1 MLSSCSR
8 ESGRR
13 AFRMSAGTGATV
25 AADSGRVAS
34 AAGLA
39 ATSVLVAAAAAA
51 AAAPE
56 PLPLPVCCRLHKLGH
71 PKPSHIMHLKQ
82 ENSMCTPPL
91 ARGQYKV
98 RQLCRS
104 ERLSTRHLLQQTC
117 EYAVSPGRQSPV
129 PHPARAAQ

>member
-25 AADSGRVAS
+25 AADSGRAAS

-39 ATSVLVAAAAAA
+39 AASVLVAAAAA

-56 PLPLPVCCRLHKLGH
+56 PLPLIVCCRLYKLGQS
-71 PKPSHIMHLKQ
+71 KPSHNMYLKQ
-82 ENSMCTPPL
+82 EGSMCTPPHWPL
-91 ARGQYKV
+91 DNMW
-98 RQLCRS
+98 CS
-104 ERLSTRHLLQQTC
+104 S
-117 EYAVSPGRQSPV
+117 
-129 PHPARAAQ
+129 